1 MGGVFLQTRR
11 VTAEAVT
18 RDCGIGSTKESRSF
32 APTFILTSQRNIMS
46 DQCLIAEYESIDRM
60 KSGLMALKDSGF
72 TLEEYSVVINADDQS
87 LTILEGEHPEPA
99 DEMLSSSEA
108 VNIGTF
114 LGGIIAAPLAA
125 GTLIGPFIVVG
136 SLVGMVAGA
145 TIGGL
150 FSAVEHLG
158 VTKDIGADYER
169 RVESGSTLIIVNHV
183 DEGRI
188 EQARQLLK
196 NTAPKTLER
205 FRLAH

>member
-1 MGGVFLQTRR
+1 
-11 VTAEAVT
+11 
-18 RDCGIGSTKESRSF
+18 
-32 APTFILTSQRNIMS
+32 MS

-99 DEMLSSSEA
+99 DEMVSSSEA

-145 TIGGL
+145 TIGGV

-183 DEGRI
+183 DVGRI

-196 NTAPKTLER
+196 NTAPKTLES